1 MNSYYTEIKIV
12 TAYVSMLAPPQNQL
26 FCEILNSINLDGLVF
41 EHSIGSV
48 DNLAIVKHY
57 SDSYKIH
64 DAIGHFKILQR
75 LH

>member
-1 MNSYYTEIKIV
+1 
-12 TAYVSMLAPPQNQL
+12 MLAPPQNQL

-41 EHSIGSV
+41 EHSIGLV